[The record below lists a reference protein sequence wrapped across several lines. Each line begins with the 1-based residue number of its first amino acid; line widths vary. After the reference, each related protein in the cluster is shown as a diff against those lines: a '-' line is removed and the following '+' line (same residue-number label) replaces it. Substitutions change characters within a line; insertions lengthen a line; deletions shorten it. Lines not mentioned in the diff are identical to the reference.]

1 MGRLPFG
8 QYVDLRL
15 IANVVFALPTPSPD
29 FAWKREGLLSGQ
41 VSAQSGTYSLAKIRV
56 ISLTTAA
63 WVAIIRP
70 TSMSLTIA
78 HGKVFGMKHS
88 EILRTSG
95 LAPIVGVAVEIEA
108 FDDKES
114 EHRQAR
120 LASQYVANEII
131 SGNLKPGAE
140 IQAIEL
146 SASGLLS
153 VRAMLEGIPR
163 LLASGLVTDDD
174 NFFRVAEQSPDDL
187 ADLMHTRF
195 LLEGVALRDSIMNG
209 DEEWERSVTAG
220 LQGLIAVSG
229 HARRCPEA
237 IVAHKRFHQALVAA
251 SRLRRVREYLDTVYD
266 QWAWYSVASDGGGY
280 CDFSG
285 HRSLADVAV
294 ARDVEA
300 ASEQLRLLLFSA
312 GNANGICGSRRP

>member
-1 MGRLPFG
+1 MKSSGR
-8 QYVDLRL
+8 
-15 IANVVFALPTPSPD
+15 PS
-29 FAWKREGLLSGQ
+29 
-41 VSAQSGTYSLAKIRV
+41 
-56 ISLTTAA
+56 
-63 WVAIIRP
+63 
-70 TSMSLTIA
+70 
-78 HGKVFGMKHS
+78 
-88 EILRTSG
+88 
-95 LAPIVGVAVEIEA
+95 LAPIVGVTVEIEA

-120 LASQYVANEII
+120 LASQYVASAII

-140 IQAIEL
+140 LQAIDL

-153 VRAMLEGIPR
+153 VEAMLEGIPR
-163 LLASGLVTDDD
+163 LLASRLVTDDD
-174 NFFRVAEQSPDDL
+174 NVFRVAEQNPDDL

-220 LQGLIAVSG
+220 LQSLVAVSG

-237 IVAHKRFHQALVAA
+237 IIAHKRFHQAFVSA

-266 QWAWYSVASDGGGY
+266 QWAWYSVAGDRDG
-280 CDFSG
+280 CFDFSF
-285 HRSLADVAV
+285 HRSLADAAV

>member
-1 MGRLPFG
+1 
-8 QYVDLRL
+8 
-15 IANVVFALPTPSPD
+15 
-29 FAWKREGLLSGQ
+29 
-41 VSAQSGTYSLAKIRV
+41 
-56 ISLTTAA
+56 
-63 WVAIIRP
+63 
-70 TSMSLTIA
+70 
-78 HGKVFGMKHS
+78 
-88 EILRTSG
+88 
-95 LAPIVGVAVEIEA
+95 VAVEIEA
-108 FDDKES
+108 FDEKES

-120 LASQYVANEII
+120 RASQYVASEII

-140 IQAIEL
+140 IQAPNL

-153 VRAMLEGIPR
+153 VGAILEGIPR
-163 LLASGLVTDDD
+163 LLASRLVTDDD
-174 NFFRVAEQSPDDL
+174 NVFRVAEQNPDDL

-220 LQGLIAVSG
+220 LQSLVAVSG

-237 IVAHKRFHQALVAA
+237 IIAHKRFHQALVSA

-266 QWAWYSVASDGGGY
+266 QWAWYSVAGDRDG
-280 CDFSG
+280 CFDFSF
-285 HRSLADVAV
+285 HRSLADAAV

-312 GNANGICGSRRP
+312 GNATDIYDSRRP